1 MTTAPP
7 TDDVRR
13 LVLSYAAACSALLA
27 ALVLV
32 VVYGLFI
39 NETAFV
45 AADDAETETAARPI
59 ATSGWVAPPKAS
71 PVDAGVDGPMSF
83 IVRGYEADAAG
94 EQVVVNLTVT
104 NVGDAPAT
112 FLGTYQTLKADG
124 AVYRIDDAATSA
136 LGGGVAELAPGD
148 KADVAL
154 AFTVPAGTVPGTVE
168 LRADS
173 VSAGVELALS

>member
-1 MTTAPP
+1 MPTAPP
-7 TDDVRR
+7 TEDVRR
-13 LVLSYAAACSALLA
+13 LVISYAAACSALLA
-27 ALVLV
+27 VLV
-32 VVYGLFI
+32 FVVIYGLFI
-39 NETAFV
+39 NTTAIV
-45 AADDAETETAARPI
+45 AGEEVERDTAARAI
-59 ATSGWVAPPKAS
+59 ATSGWVAPPQAS

-83 IVRGYEADAAG
+83 TVRGYESDEAG
-94 EQVVVNLTVT
+94 EHVVVNLTVT

-124 AVYRIDDAATSA
+124 AVYYIDDEATAA
-136 LGGGVAELAPGD
+136 LGGGVAELAPGG

-173 VSAGVELALS
+173 ASAGVELALT

>member
-1 MTTAPP
+1 MSTAPP

-13 LVLSYAAACSALLA
+13 LVISYAAACSALLA
-27 ALVLV
+27 VLVFV

-39 NETAFV
+39 NTTAIV
-45 AADDAETETAARPI
+45 AGEEFETETPAQAI

-83 IVRGYEADAAG
+83 TVRGYEADEAG
-94 EQVVVNLTVT
+94 ERVVVNLTVS

-112 FLGTYQTLKADG
+112 FLGAYQTLKADG
-124 AVYRIDDAATSA
+124 AVYSIDDEATSA
-136 LGGGVAELAPGD
+136 LGGGVAELAPGG

-154 AFTVPAGTVPGTVE
+154 AFAVPAGTVPGTVE
-168 LRADS
+168 LHADS
-173 VSAGVELALS
+173 VSEGVELALS